1 MLHYTVLV
9 CVRVCVS
16 VCVRVCVCTCLC
28 VCVSVCVRVCVC
40 VCPCVCVSVCVC
52 VRVCA
57 FTTGKMFP
65 VVCSGKTCMI
75 QVHFDTDMRVE
86 RRFNNA
92 AAVYR
97 G

>member
-1 MLHYTVLV
+1 MHFIALYCTGVRACVRVRV
-9 CVRVCVS
+9 CVRVY
-16 VCVRVCVCTCLC
+16 VCA
-28 VCVSVCVRVCVC
+28 
-40 VCPCVCVSVCVC
+40 CPCVCVSVCVR